1 MSEQLTPARYIREH
15 IFEVATQWEFAA
27 MLGYE
32 QATISRF
39 ETGTCPFSS
48 GAQRKIRDLA
58 AKRGIDWDN
67 NWFFDVP
74 NSPRPCKV
82 NRTRAA

>member
-1 MSEQLTPARYIREH
+1 MID
-15 IFEVATQWEFAA
+15 
-27 MLGYE
+27 YE

-39 ETGTCPFSS
+39 ESGMPFSAS
-48 GAQRKIRDLA
+48 AQRRIRDLA
-58 AKRGIDWDN
+58 AKKGIDWDN